1 MVDQWKAPVEA
12 EPAAGDDKSWK
23 LLEKTLLAGIQEQRR
38 ARRWGIFFKLL
49 SCLLLVAVL
58 LTFTPLME
66 MERNVASG
74 THYSALIDVR
84 GVIAYK
90 EQASADN
97 LVTSLQAAFDD
108 PKVKGVVLR
117 INSPGGSPVQ
127 SGYVYDEI
135 RRLRGLHPETKV
147 YAVISDLGASGAY
160 YIASAADE
168 IYADKASLVG
178 SIGVTAAGF
187 GFVGA
192 MEKLGVQRRA
202 YTSGEHKAFLDP
214 FEPEKPDETKFWQG
228 VLNITHEQFIAS
240 VKQGRGDRLKDKEHP
255 ELFSGLVWTGQ
266 QALPLG
272 LIDGL
277 GNASSVARDVIGEKE
292 LVDFT
297 VQESAFDRFS
307 KKLGASVAEHIA
319 LWMGFQGPTLR

>member
-1 MVDQWKAPVEA
+1 MD
-12 EPAAGDDKSWK
+12 
-23 LLEKTLLAGIQEQRR
+23 
-38 ARRWGIFFKLL
+38 
-49 SCLLLVAVL
+49 
-58 LTFTPLME
+58 
-66 MERNVASG
+66 MERNATAGSG
-74 THYSALIDVR
+74 YSALIEVR
-84 GVIAYK
+84 GVIADK

-192 MEKLGVQRRA
+192 MEKLGVERRA

-214 FEPEKPDETKFWQG
+214 FEPQKPDETKFWQG
-228 VLNITHEQFIAS
+228 VLNVTHEQFIAS

-307 KKLGASVAEHIA
+307 KNSVPA
-319 LWMGFQGPTLR
+319 LQSTLPCGWVFRDPPCANLRLHQKNGL